1 VQPRIKSSRLTESLH
16 LNSTQ
21 IATEHLLRPRLSK
34 NLGRPTLAS
43 VMNPVVQTMT
53 ALARRSNTGRNSK
66 INLFTEMTSTQ
77 MTYSGC
83 FSKIKVISM
92 TYLAE
97 YSCKWDSNN
106 NRGEATDARIISTS
120 NRCSEVI
127 HEPKLSERP
136 EEDSLFQ
143 HHSAQEV
150 SGNRDKEEL
159 NSTNK

>member
-1 VQPRIKSSRLTESLH
+1 MIDMARK
-16 LNSTQ
+16 NST
-21 IATEHLLRPRLSK
+21 S
-34 NLGRPTLAS
+34 
-43 VMNPVVQTMT
+43 
-53 ALARRSNTGRNSK
+53 RNSK
-66 INLFTEMTSTQ
+66 TNLFTEMTSTQ

-83 FSKIKVISM
+83 FSKIKATLM

-106 NRGEATDARIISTS
+106 KRGEATDARIISTS
-120 NRCSEVI
+120 NRCSEGI
-127 HEPKLSERP
+127 RERKLSERQ

>member
-1 VQPRIKSSRLTESLH
+1 M
-16 LNSTQ
+16 
-21 IATEHLLRPRLSK
+21 
-34 NLGRPTLAS
+34 LAS
-43 VMNPVVQTMT
+43 VMNQVERTMT
-53 ALARRSNTGRNSK
+53 GLAQRSSTGKNSK

-83 FSKIKVISM
+83 FFKIKATLM

-97 YSCKWDSNN
+97 YSCKWDSSNN
-106 NRGEATDARIISTS
+106 KGEAIDARIISTS
-120 NRCSEVI
+120 NRCSEAI
-127 HEPKLSERP
+127 REPKLSERQ